1 MELSEEQKLFV
12 ETAQAGKNILVDA
25 CIGSGKT
32 TAIQELCNVLPPYKK
47 ILYLTYNR
55 LLKLDAQSKIR
66 AANTM
71 VQNYHGFAASM
82 LYRNH
87 MQAAGQSDLI
97 QAFLRMRPQIPIF
110 DVLIIDEYQ
119 DIEQELSELLWRIK
133 ERNPLIQIIAV
144 GDMQQKIYD
153 KTTLNVPAF
162 MHDFLGAHETL
173 NFTRCFR
180 LSKDHAAML
189 GRIWEKDIVGVNQ
202 NCTIEY
208 MSVRDVVHFLVNQNA
223 KDILCLGSR
232 TNGDMVRVLNYLE
245 EKCPE
250 RFNKNTVYASIQDVD
265 VAGKK
270 TTPDTSCAIFT
281 TFDSSKGLERPICVV
296 FDFTEDY
303 WGVRLRQPQASYEI
317 LRNVFCVAASRGK
330 QEIIFVQGDTAT
342 LSEETLSENTKPN
355 EHFKPVAISEMFDFK
370 YREDIEEC
378 YRLVQQKDVSPSD
391 RSVIEV
397 DSTDGLI
404 DLSPCIGEYQ
414 EFSFFTHYS
423 VDDVLKETLTMAGS
437 SHLYTEELEAKSQEE
452 KILFLTAFETK
463 QQRYVRQVSVPYV
476 MEHEKEALQKR
487 LATRFNPDEENIQCP
502 CEIPFAKEMG
512 GSRSFTAMGR
522 ADVVLDDTV
531 WEMKF
536 VSELSHEHVL
546 QCAMYMIA
554 LNLPKGMLWNI
565 RDNHL
570 IEISIPDRK
579 KLMDAVARTVTKHAY
594 AAYYLPKDLSD
605 ADVMPTADEPKT
617 AQTKTEDGWIING
630 VEDVQSKPQQ
640 QAGRSKAQSKSQKQM
655 SLSEISDPGEYF
667 AVVDTEA
674 NFQNELMSVGML
686 IVQKKDLAVKEEYY
700 AMITPACNKAAMYS
714 SSLKYQSEVG
724 EHWNQLITNEK
735 AAMRAILKVLQERHI
750 RVVFAFSA
758 GFDQKML
765 PVLHDFIWCDIMDIA
780 LYKQHNS
787 RLPVKAS
794 FYGTGRLKRGGS
806 VEGLLRMMDNPRY
819 QETHN
824 ALQDAKDELR
834 IMELIGKPVE
844 EYFVKA

>member
-1 MELSEEQKLFV
+1 MELSEEQKFFV

-32 TAIQELCNVLPPYKK
+32 TAIQELCNVLPSYKK

-66 AANTM
+66 TANTM

-97 QAFLRMRPQIPIF
+97 QAFLRLRPRIPVF

-119 DIEQELSELLWRIK
+119 DIEQELSELLVRVK
-133 ERNPLIQIIAV
+133 ERNPSIQIIAV

-153 KTTLNVPAF
+153 KTTLKVPAF
-162 MHDFLGAHETL
+162 IHDFLGTYEAL
-173 NFTRCFR
+173 NFTKCFR

-189 GRIWEKDIVGVNQ
+189 GRIWEKDIVGVNSD
-202 NCTIEY
+202 CTIKY
-208 MSVRDVVHFLVNQNA
+208 MSVRDVIKFLIDQDA

-232 TNGDMVRVLNYLE
+232 TNGDMVRVLNFLE

-250 RFNKNTVYASIQDVD
+250 RFNKNTVYASIQEVD

-330 QEIIFVQGDTAT
+330 REIIFVQGDTAT
-342 LSEETLSENTKPN
+342 LSEETLSENTKPSEN
-355 EHFKPVAISEMFDFK
+355 FKPVAISEMFDFK

-391 RSVIEV
+391 RSIIEV

-423 VDDVLKETLTMAGS
+423 VDDVLKEALAMADS

-476 MEHEKEALQKR
+476 MDHEKEALQKR

-512 GSRSFTAMGR
+512 GSRTFTAMGR
-522 ADVVLDDTV
+522 ADVVLGDTV

-536 VSELSHEHVL
+536 VSELSHEHIL

-554 LNLPKGMLWNI
+554 LNLPKGMLWNV
-565 RDNHL
+565 RNNHL

-594 AAYYLPKDLSD
+594 EAYYPPKDLSD
-605 ADVMPTADEPKT
+605 VGMMPMAGKQKTLQTETA
-617 AQTKTEDGWIING
+617 DGWIVNG
-630 VEDVQSKPQQ
+630 LKDIQSKPQQ
-640 QAGRSKAQSKSQKQM
+640 QIEKPRTPAKSKNQIL
-655 SLSEISDPGEYF
+655 LSDICDPGEYF
-667 AVVDTEA
+667 AVVDTEV

-686 IVQKKDLAVKEEYY
+686 IVRKKDLTIKEEYY
-700 AMITPACNKAAMYS
+700 AMITPACNKAAMFS

-724 EHWNQLITNEK
+724 EHWNQLITNER
-735 AAMRAILKVLQERHI
+735 AAVQAILKVLQERQVRAI
-750 RVVFAFSA
+750 FAFNA

-765 PVLHDFIWCDIMDIA
+765 YVLHDFFWCDIMDIA
-780 LYKQHNS
+780 LYKQRNP
-787 RLPVKAS
+787 RLPANAP

-824 ALQDAKDELR
+824 ALQDAKDELKL
-834 IMELIGKPVE
+834 MKLIGRPVE
-844 EYFVKA
+844 EYLVKA

>member
-1 MELSEEQKLFV
+1 M
-12 ETAQAGKNILVDA
+12 
-25 CIGSGKT
+25 
-32 TAIQELCNVLPPYKK
+32 
-47 ILYLTYNR
+47 
-55 LLKLDAQSKIR
+55 
-66 AANTM
+66 
-71 VQNYHGFAASM
+71 
-82 LYRNH
+82 
-87 MQAAGQSDLI
+87 
-97 QAFLRMRPQIPIF
+97 
-110 DVLIIDEYQ
+110 
-119 DIEQELSELLWRIK
+119 WRIK
-133 ERNPLIQIIAV
+133 GRNPSIQIIAV

-153 KTTLNVPAF
+153 KTTLNVPSF
-162 MHDFLGAHETL
+162 MHDFLGTYETI

-180 LSKDHAAML
+180 LSMDHAAML
-189 GRIWEKDIVGVNQ
+189 GRVWEKDIVGVNQ
-202 NCTIEY
+202 DCVIKY
-208 MSVRDVVHFLVNQNA
+208 MSVKDVTRFLVGQDA

-232 TNGDMVRVLNYLE
+232 TNGDMVRVLNFLE

-265 VAGKK
+265 AAGKK
-270 TTPDTSCAIFT
+270 TAPDTSCAIFT

-330 QEIIFVQGDTAT
+330 REIIFVQGDTAL
-342 LSEETLSENTKPN
+342 LSEETLSENTKPSEN
-355 EHFKPVAISEMFDFK
+355 FKPVAISEMFDFK
-370 YREDIEEC
+370 YREDIEAC
-378 YRLVQQKDVSPSD
+378 YRLVQQKDISPSD

-423 VDDVLKETLTMAGS
+423 VDDVLKETLAMADS

-476 MEHEKEALQKR
+476 MDHEKEALQKR
-487 LATRFNPDEENIQCP
+487 LATRFSPNEENIQIP
-502 CEIPFAKEMG
+502 CEIPFAKEPG
-512 GSRSFTAMGR
+512 GSRTFTAMGR
-522 ADVVLDDTV
+522 ADVVLNDTV

-554 LNLPKGMLWNI
+554 LNLPKGVLWNI
-565 RDNHL
+565 RDNHV

-594 AAYYLPKDLSD
+594 KAYYPPKDLTD
-605 ADVMPTADEPKT
+605 TAATTMSDEPKV
-617 AQTKTEDGWIING
+617 AHVKTTDDWTVNG
-630 VEDVQSKPQQ
+630 VEDMSPKQRKQAEKPKTKAKPQ
-640 QAGRSKAQSKSQKQM
+640 KQPF
-655 SLSEISDPGEYF
+655 LSDVCDPGEYF

-686 IVQKKDLAVKEEYY
+686 IVRKKDLAITEEYY
-700 AMITPACNKAAMYS
+700 AMITPACNKAAMFS
-714 SSLKYQSEVG
+714 SSLKYQPEAG

-735 AAMRAILKVLQERHI
+735 AAVQAVLKVLRDRQI
-750 RVVFAFSA
+750 CAVFAFGA
-758 GFDQKML
+758 GFDRKML
-765 PVLHDFIWCDIMDIA
+765 PALHDFSWCDIMDIA
-780 LYKQHNS
+780 VYKQYNPH
-787 RLPVKAS
+787 LPVSAP

-806 VEGLLRMMDNPRY
+806 VEGLLRMMDSPRY

-824 ALQDAKDELR
+824 ALQDAKDELKL
-834 IMELIGKPVE
+834 IQLIGRPIE
-844 EYFVKA
+844 QYFVRE